1 MKIIP
6 KFQQG
11 GYSSFF
17 TVFKPVQTQGS
28 TATTKPA
35 SSTPQT
41 TTKSD
46 DDKITQK
53 QLFDM
58 IKEID
63 GLDNDMTLIAS
74 NLLNAFEMAELT
86 GNASDI
92 SKMYMSSLIK
102 MKIANTN
109 KKEFYKTT
117 DMARINGSINQPAIS
132 ADGKSL
138 VLQNKETGKIVE
150 MSYKDYASNK
160 DNYYMLTNSNLAY
173 LRQKDPQY
181 AFNNS
186 ILNILNNGV
195 SFKVFQ
201 ESVDKAKNALGT
213 STLEYNGL
221 IDTRSQESALKGL
234 QVLKG
239 LSEDS
244 MIQASGSITT
254 QGLYSYKQLDKTQK
268 EQINALMTYMKR
280 VLPDNLKTWAQVQT
294 GMVDE
299 NQALEALLIPY
310 LISGVSPEHQFTVNQ
325 VKLTKGSSGDGSG
338 GSSDEPDAT
347 FLTSLQAG
355 TGGSREK
362 RSLILGGNA
371 KSTFTGTFYGS
382 VLGLDEN
389 VIYNTNLEDFLNKSG
404 ISGISN
410 STSVTFGDNIISSTL
425 FPYIAVENN
434 GGFLVVLP
442 CEKHNNQTVPDFDL
456 MKKFNEVVN
465 TVIEEAGPNATL
477 EEREKL
483 LEKKLAEDEELEILL
498 DMSGKLDSNR
508 FASFFI
514 VDGLASDKNINF
526 VTQTEQNQVVPISD
540 SSSLFIRPTNDQDK
554 INFFTKITGIEQDPY
569 DSLIGDLFGAYDTLY
584 QGNIF
589 IPVHTT
595 NRLSA
600 IIFSGQKIKESSA
613 MKINTEYL
621 ESSTNMKNSSTDL
634 LGL

>member
-41 TTKSD
+41 TKSGD
-46 DDKITQK
+46 DNKITQK

-58 IKEID
+58 IKDID

-86 GNASDI
+86 GNESDI

-117 DMARINGSINQPAIS
+117 DSARINGSINQPAIS

-186 ILNILNNGV
+186 ILNILNNGM
-195 SFKVFQ
+195 SFKLFQ

-254 QGLYSYKQLDKTQK
+254 QGLYSYKQFDKTQK

-310 LISGVSPEHQFTVNQ
+310 LAAGVSPEHKFEINQ
-325 VKLTKGSSGDGSG
+325 IKLTKGSSGDGSDG
-338 GSSDEPDAT
+338 GSSNDPKKGFWAQ
-347 FLTSLQAG
+347 FMAG
-355 TGGSREK
+355 TLGTQEQVVISPSDGTSQTGFMSMDGQYIPSAYVPEFDSNMSLSSFITKSKAPIKNQSTIMFGDKFVPVESLDDIAVVQQDGIHSVILPINSQGGVNFD
-362 RSLILGGNA
+362 ILKAYNEA
-371 KSTFTGTFYGS
+371 MNKLEDS
-382 VLGLDEN
+382 GLDKNSKEYAN
-389 VIYNTNLEDFLNKSG
+389 KRKELFDSIELRQLLNSDGSLNPSK
-404 ISGISN
+404 
-410 STSVTFGDNIISSTL
+410 FGK
-425 FPYIAVENN
+425 
-434 GGFLVVLP
+434 FLVVRG
-442 CEKHNNQTVPDFDL
+442 
-456 MKKFNEVVN
+456 
-465 TVIEEAGPNATL
+465 AATHKVMVSSSTTQNSKDYQKL
-477 EEREKL
+477 EDVKSEYMIDKDDN
-483 LEKKLAEDEELEILL
+483 DEWKQILKSAL
-498 DMSGKLDSNR
+498 N
-508 FASFFI
+508 
-514 VDGLASDKNINF
+514 
-526 VTQTEQNQVVPISD
+526 TEQEEYDLDEFNILNP
-540 SSSLFIRPTNDQDK
+540 NDY
-554 INFFTKITGIEQDPY
+554 FGGY
-569 DSLIGDLFGAYDTLY
+569 DHIYVA
-584 QGNIF
+584 NIF
-589 IPVHTT
+589 IPINSNINMAQLADDNQV
-595 NRLSA
+595 
-600 IIFSGQKIKESSA
+600 KESK
-613 MKINTEYL
+613 MYEYEWKL
-621 ESSTNMKNSSTDL
+621 QNMNDTTGK
-634 LGL
+634 